1 MQHSEKCDYSS
12 AHRDS
17 GGDPDDAGCCRF
29 FVGPVGAHYFH
40 CFSHLS
46 GQACRGLRARANASA
61 AIVWK
66 EMLIWLSLEVCLCVE

>member
-40 CFSHLS
+40 CLLASLGS
-46 GQACRGLRARANASA
+46 GLPRTARARKCQCSN
-61 AIVWK
+61 
-66 EMLIWLSLEVCLCVE
+66 CVERNADLALS